1 MAEQMIR
8 ITSGD
13 TVFLARLETALAPK
27 TCEAF
32 LTMLPYENKMIHV
45 RWSGESCWIPLGDFD
60 LGVPFEDATSHPAP
74 GEILWY
80 PGGISECELLFP
92 YGPCSFSSK
101 AGPLAGNHFLTIVEG
116 KEDTATEKIARLA
129 RRRTEATGA
138 ERRADSGRGKRRG
151 TIGHST
157 ISTPCE
163 MTR

>member
-1 MAEQMIR
+1 MAEQMIK

-13 TVFLARLETALAPK
+13 VEFLARLEPEKAPK

-32 LTMLPYENKMIHV
+32 LSLLPYENKMIHV

-60 LGVPFEDATSHPAP
+60 LGVPFEDATCHPAP

-116 KEDTATEKIARLA
+116 KENLHALGASTLQVGALPIRFELA
-129 RRRTEATGA
+129 
-138 ERRADSGRGKRRG
+138 
-151 TIGHST
+151 
-157 ISTPCE
+157 
-163 MTR
+163 